1 MRAVLQR
8 VSSAAVEIDGAV
20 KGAIGRGVV
29 ILVGVRNGDT
39 ATDAEFLAQKCVNL
53 RIFADDQG
61 KFNLSA
67 LDVGAELLVVSQF
80 TLYADCRRGRRPG
93 FTDAAPPEIS
103 KPLYECFVQALR
115 RYDLTVAEGVFGAHM
130 VVHINNDG
138 PVTVI
143 VESPGGQQ

>member
-8 VSSAAVEIDGAV
+8 VTSASVEIDGATTGRIG
-20 KGAIGRGVV
+20 KGLV

-39 ATDAEFLAQKCVNL
+39 KADAEFLAQKCVNL

-93 FTDAAPPEIS
+93 FTDAAPPELS
-103 KPLYECFVQALR
+103 KPLYEHFVAALR
-115 RYDLTVAEGVFGAHM
+115 GHGLTVAEGVFGAHM

-143 VESPGGQQ
+143 LDSPVEER